1 MSAAAATA
9 EAWPAPAKLNL
20 FLHVLGRRPDGYHE
34 LQTAFQFVDLCDQL
48 RFEPRDDQRIVRTAG
63 PAEVAPDEDL
73 VVRAAEALRRATGT
87 PLGVSI
93 ALEKRIPIGGGL
105 GGGSSDAAT
114 TLVAL
119 NRIWQTGL
127 EREELAAIGLDLG
140 ADVPV
145 FVHGKAALAAGVGER
160 LSLIDPPETEVVI
173 VYPGVAVSTAG
184 VFQAPELTRNS
195 AAITI
200 RALFEGGGRND
211 CEAVVRSRYPAVAQA
226 LDWLGQF
233 GRARMTGTGACVF
246 VAVESHARAA
256 EICRKVPPAWRG
268 FACRG
273 LNRSPLNERLGAG
286 VG

>member
-1 MSAAAATA
+1 MT
-9 EAWPAPAKLNL
+9 EPWPAPAKLNL

-34 LQTAFQFVDLCDQL
+34 LQTAFQFVDLCDEL
-48 RFEPRDDQRIVRTAG
+48 RFEPRDDGRIVRIAG
-63 PAEVAPDEDL
+63 AVEVPAHADL

-87 PLGVSI
+87 RFGVSI
-93 ALEKRIPIGGGL
+93 AVEKRIPIGGGL

-119 NRIWQTGL
+119 NRIWQTDL
-127 EREELAAIGLDLG
+127 TTAELAALGLALG

-145 FVHGKAALAAGVGER
+145 FVHGKAAFAAGVGER
-160 LSLIDPPETEVVI
+160 LTPIEPPQSDFAI
-173 VYPGVAVSTAG
+173 VDPGVEVATAA

-195 AAITI
+195 APITI

-246 VAVESHARAA
+246 VAVEAHARA
-256 EICRKVPPAWRG
+256 EDICSKVPPGWRG

-273 LNRSPLNERLGAG
+273 LNRSPLNERAAQFSAGAG
-286 VG
+286 I

>member
-1 MSAAAATA
+1 MTA
-9 EAWPAPAKLNL
+9 VTSGSRPDEAWPAPAKLNL
-20 FLHVLGRRPDGYHE
+20 FLHVLGRRADGYHE
-34 LQTAFQFVDLCDQL
+34 LQTAFQFVDLVDSL
-48 RFEPRDDQRIVRTAG
+48 TFEVLTDGRILRTAG
-63 PAEVAPDEDL
+63 PAEVPATTDL
-73 VVRAAEALRRATGT
+73 VVRAAKALRRVTGSS
-87 PLGVSI
+87 LGAAI
-93 ALEKRIPIGGGL
+93 AVEKHIPIGGGL

-119 NRIWQTGL
+119 NHLWNTGL
-127 EREELAAIGLDLG
+127 SQAELAAIGLAIG

-145 FVHGKAALAAGVGER
+145 FIHGMAALAEGVGER
-160 LSLIDPPETEVVI
+160 LTPIEPPEIDFVV
-173 VYPGVAVSTAG
+173 VHPGIGVSTAE
-184 VFQAPELTRNS
+184 VFQASELTRNS

-256 EICRKVPPAWRG
+256 EICAKVPSAWRG

-273 LNRSPLNERLGAG
+273 RNRSLAAC
-286 VG
+286 